1 MTQSA
6 RPRIGVTTSVKGSYL
21 SWLFNRFAIWRA
33 GGQAVRLSMEHHV
46 VPARLDGVVIGG
58 GDDIGAALYGGEI
71 TLDVRIDPA
80 RDRLEQDLLT
90 HALGHDMPILG
101 ICRGAQMINVALG
114 GNLIQDIAQVYENA
128 PRGRML
134 LPRRAVAIS
143 RGSALRKILERDV
156 IRVNSLHRQAV
167 ARLGRGLRIAG
178 QDRGGMVQAIE
189 DPTRAFL
196 IGVQWH
202 PELLFWDPH
211 QIRLFRQLCRHAR
224 EFGG

>member
-1 MTQSA
+1 M
-6 RPRIGVTTSVKGSYL
+6 
-21 SWLFNRFAIWRA
+21 
-33 GGQAVRLSMEHHV
+33 
-46 VPARLDGVVIGG
+46 VIGG

-90 HALGHDMPILG
+90 HALDHDMPILG

-134 LPRRAVAIS
+134 LPRRSVELIT
-143 RGSALRKILERDV
+143 GSALHRILERGF

-167 ARLGRGLRIAG
+167 ARLGQGLRIAA

-189 DPTRAFL
+189 DPARAFL

-202 PELLFWDPH
+202 PELLFWDRK
-211 QIRLFRQLCRHAR
+211 QARLFRHLCRHAR
-224 EFGG
+224 EYAGAKA